1 MNNQAFYEDLVDQRT
16 ISDSMKLAEAFMI
29 RYRTAMDFVMD
40 KLNFLNREF
49 KLKNDYD
56 LVDSMQHRIKRQIVF
71 WKKWTGNTFQN
82 ARYHL

>member
-56 LVDSMQHRIKRQIVF
+56 LVDSMQHRIKTPDSILEKVDRKHF
-71 WKKWTGNTFQN
+71 PKS
-82 ARYHL
+82 Y